1 MYNLLCKL
9 RRPGILLL
17 IAIFTISLKPS
28 LFAQTGDSFNKDEYI
43 SITGKDGIV
52 RYLERAAD
60 DDEDGIDNVLEVNGF
75 TYSVIDG
82 LQPWNGDPNVKHF
95 ITDPLSW
102 SSDQDPY
109 SDLTEASGVNMPPS
123 VLAPENHPLVAARPK
138 ISIKMEDYDVIIV
151 EEITNSEGGY
161 ADSSFTNEVTNEN
174 TVGGSVT
181 VEASLNP
188 FKLVGGSATAEYS
201 HTWANTESSTSS
213 WGSDW
218 NNARTTKPDQAA
230 RLVLRIYMENTGSA
244 AAGNVQPTFNLK
256 LGDRSIRTVSLTEP
270 DEYPLQLAPGDRFP
284 KAPETLVIG
293 DDEESYIYISLD
305 ELKAIQAGTPLSM
318 VVIQVSGDVMR
329 WNSSNQSWET
339 YLEWASYEN
348 PIDEVT
354 VSLLA
359 DLGNDETYRYQV
371 YAGTEFW
378 DPGFEMR
385 DILSFIFEFDNRNDG
400 LYIEDRKYP
409 DKWYFSSPSEMLIN
423 EYNNNQPDDMLDLK
437 MFKKTTL
444 ILFSPGPDPKPEI
457 NLATYTPDFDNI
469 WVSARPNTF
478 PIQTVTAVVQID
490 GEQQEVELTKD
501 ERGFYSRADGF
512 EIKPQPGGIVRVEN
526 AAGEIAERRIL
537 TPAIYTSAAD
547 VKKYS
552 FAQPVTDGEYFISL
566 GGDPEKIASL
576 YCLFYDPLSG
586 NELAEPREYLTLSNG
601 DSNSN
606 FVELTSSG
614 DFSRFYFDKIR
625 INPATLAIDDDDNTF
640 VNEVIIEQQCGE
652 CLYWLV
658 PARYGISA
666 AQYTI
671 MEHDTIL
678 ANINLSGTP
687 FSVDTS
693 TVSFNQDEGI
703 TSISDDFK
711 IFDFF
716 SSADYP
722 SYGNYDFVYGWKGE
736 ALYLSFE
743 APQGVSDIGESDDLI
758 SAKKFSLKQNFPNPF
773 NPVTTIRFTLPERSD
788 VKLTIYNMLGQQ
800 VVELINTNNMTAG
813 KNEAVWDGIDA
824 AGQKVSSGIYIYH
837 IQATSVSGDNFN
849 MSRRMVLL
857 K

>member
-1 MYNLLCKL
+1 MYNLLWKFT
-9 RRPGILLL
+9 RTGIFLLVV
-17 IAIFTISLKPS
+17 IFAMSSDQS
-28 LFAQTGDSFNKDEYI
+28 LFAQSSNLVDKEEYI
-43 SITGKDGIV
+43 SITGNDGIV
-52 RYLERAAD
+52 RYLARAAD
-60 DDEDGIDNVLEVNGF
+60 DDGDGIENELEVSGF

-82 LQPWNGDPNVKHF
+82 IQPWNGDPDIKHF

-123 VLAPENHPLVAARPK
+123 ILAPENHPLVAARPK

-188 FKLVGGSATAEYS
+188 FELVGGSATAEYS

-230 RLVLRIYMENTGSA
+230 RLILRIYMENTGSA

-256 LGDRSIRTVSLTEP
+256 LGDRTIRTVSLSEP

-371 YAGTEFW
+371 YVGTEFW
-378 DPGFEMR
+378 DPEFEMR
-385 DILSFIFEFDNRNDG
+385 DILSFVFEFDDRNDG

-409 DKWYFSSPSEMLIN
+409 DKWYFSSPSKALID
-423 EYNNNQPDDMLDLK
+423 EYNDNQPDDMLDLK

-478 PIQTVTAVVQID
+478 PIQKVTAIVEID
-490 GEQQEVELTKD
+490 GEQQDVELVKD
-501 ERGFYSRADGF
+501 NRGFYSYAGEF
-512 EIKPQPGGIVRVEN
+512 TNKPKPGGIVRVEN
-526 AAGEIAERRIL
+526 AAGEISEQRIL
-537 TPAIYTSAAD
+537 TPAIYTSASD

-552 FAQPVTDGEYFISL
+552 FVQPVSDGEYFISI
-566 GGDPEKIASL
+566 GGDPAKIASL
-576 YCLFYDPLSG
+576 YCLFYDPVSG
-586 NELAEPREYLTLSNG
+586 NELAEPREYLTLSEEE
-601 DSNSN
+601 SNSN
-606 FVELTSSG
+606 FVDLTSSG

-625 INPATLAIDDDDNTF
+625 INPKTLAVDDDDYTF
-640 VNEVIIEQQCGE
+640 TREDTIMQECGE
-652 CLYWLV
+652 CLYFLL
-658 PARYGISA
+658 PPRYGIA
-666 AQYTI
+666 VAQYPYA
-671 MEHDTIL
+671 ESDTIY
-678 ANINLSGTP
+678 ANIDLSDTP
-687 FSVDTS
+687 FYIDT
-693 TVSFNQDEGI
+693 TMISFNQDEGI
-703 TSISDDFK
+703 TTWSDDFK

-716 SSADYP
+716 SSSAYP
-722 SYGNYDFVYGWKGE
+722 SYGAYDFQYGWEGDS
-736 ALYLSFE
+736 LYLMLE
-743 APQGVSDIGESDDLI
+743 QTEGVSDIGELSGPIVANKFDLE
-758 SAKKFSLKQNFPNPF
+758 QNYPNPF
-773 NPVTTIRFTLPERSD
+773 NPITTINYQISAVSD
-788 VKLTIYNMLGQQ
+788 VELSIYNMLGQKVVTLISDRQ
-800 VVELINTNNMTAG
+800 KAGSYVVEWNASDL
-813 KNEAVWDGIDA
+813 
-824 AGQKVSSGIYIYH
+824 SSGVYIYH
-837 IQATSVSGDNFN
+837 IKATGISGNIFS
-849 MSRRMVLL
+849 MARRMVLL